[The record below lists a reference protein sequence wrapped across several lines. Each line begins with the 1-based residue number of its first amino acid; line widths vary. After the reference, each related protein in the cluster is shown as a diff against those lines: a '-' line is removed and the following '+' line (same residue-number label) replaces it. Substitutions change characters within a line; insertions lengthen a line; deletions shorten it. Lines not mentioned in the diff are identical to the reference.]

1 MKIIWDSSEL
11 KLDDYSRL
19 NIEYALNLEVTL
31 VLIKNAEHFLD
42 YKSLI
47 TLQIKNGHVLIDAE
61 TPQPIAKKLKNNL
74 IQLQDSV
81 SKLIQKDLVAW
92 PSQLYAE
99 AIGINS

>member
-1 MKIIWDSSEL
+1 MHIIWDTSEL

-19 NIEYALNLEVTL
+19 NIEYALNLEITL
-31 VLIKNAEHFLD
+31 ILIKNAEHFLD

-47 TLQIKNGHVLIDAE
+47 TLQIKNGYIFIDAE

-81 SKLIQKDLVAW
+81 SNLIQKDLVAW
-92 PSQLYAE
+92 PNQAFAE
-99 AIGINS
+99 AIVIDS